1 MNGSVSAMRT
11 TITLFD
17 QSIMTADARA
27 TSSNLETKLTRMRS
41 LIASLGRV
49 IVAYSGGVD
58 SSLVLKVAHDVL
70 GNDALGVLSDSPS
83 VPRSEVR
90 AALEVARAIGAR
102 LRIIHTDELDDPNY
116 AANPLNRCYFC
127 KSHLHDALWE
137 IARAEGY
144 HAILDGTNA
153 DDVGDFRPGQEAAR
167 ERGVRSPLLEAGITK
182 AEVRA
187 LARMLGLPNW
197 DKPAA
202 ACLSSRIPYG
212 TPVTREVLRRV
223 EAAEEALRDLGF
235 RQLRVRHH
243 DTVARIEV
251 PPEEFE
257 RLLAYRDEV
266 VQRVKSAGY
275 VYVTLDLQ
283 GFRSGSSNEVLRS

>member
-1 MNGSVSAMRT
+1 MT
-11 TITLFD
+11 TITLVE
-17 QSIMTADARA
+17 QPTVATRSPHLLAKLERLRA
-27 TSSNLETKLTRMRS
+27 T
-41 LIASLGRV
+41 IAGLGRV

-58 SSLVLKVAHDVL
+58 STLVLKVAHEVL
-70 GNDALGVLSDSPS
+70 GDNALGVLSDSAS

-90 AALEVARAIGAR
+90 AALEVAAQIGAR
-102 LRIIHTDELDDPNY
+102 VRVIHTDELDDPNY

-127 KSHLHDALWE
+127 KSHLHDALWD

-144 HAILDGTNA
+144 TAILDGTNA

-167 ERGVRSPLLEAGITK
+167 ERGVRSPLLEADITK
-182 AEVRA
+182 AEVRG

-197 DKPAA
+197 NKPAT

-212 TPVTREVLRRV
+212 TPVTPEVLRRV

-251 PPEEFE
+251 PPEEF
-257 RLLAYRDEV
+257 A
-266 VQRVKSAGY
+266 RVLDLREEIVRRIRAAGY
-275 VYVTLDLQ
+275 VYVTLDLL
-283 GFRSGSSNEVLRS
+283 GFRSGSSNEVLQS